1 MREIAENESSRK
13 IPSRSSEGRSFLP
26 TREKAIPTPRGRRI
40 PLHASPAAAG
50 QEPGIGGMAGD
61 EYYERGKSLVGAVA
75 YLRLPGLV
83 VEAGCAGGGFGSVR
97 QRG

>member
-1 MREIAENESSRK
+1 M
-13 IPSRSSEGRSFLP
+13 
-26 TREKAIPTPRGRRI
+26 
-40 PLHASPAAAG
+40 
-50 QEPGIGGMAGD
+50 GGMEGD

-75 YLRLPGLV
+75 YLRLPGLL